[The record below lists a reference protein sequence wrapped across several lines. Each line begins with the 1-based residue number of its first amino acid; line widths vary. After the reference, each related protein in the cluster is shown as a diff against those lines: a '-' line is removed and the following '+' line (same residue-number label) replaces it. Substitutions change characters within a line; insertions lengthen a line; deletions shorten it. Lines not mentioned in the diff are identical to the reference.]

1 MSEKQAI
8 IDLGSNTT
16 RMLIIET
23 TGSGAYHLIED
34 DKGVIRLSEDT
45 IPGGEIRPAALRRA
59 IDAIRLFKG
68 ICDYHRVTKITA
80 VATAA
85 VRESSNRDE
94 FLGAMFAETAIRFR
108 VLSREEESYY
118 GYLGVINTTDLT
130 DGLIMDVG
138 GGSIELTVVEGRK
151 PVETTSIPWGAL
163 NLSVRFLDRDRP
175 TKSQL
180 EELESFVKG
189 KLQAIPWIESRKGG
203 QLFGIGGTIRTIARM
218 SQRFGN
224 YPFDELHNY
233 AMAPADVAKVYDR
246 LSGTTLEER
255 RDLPGLSRDRADII
269 IGGMAAANTIIKTLK
284 VSQVRVSSAGL
295 RDGVFFQNYFK
306 EPVVADVTEF
316 SVDNL
321 SRLFRVDEMHAKRV
335 TELSVALF
343 DQLQPVHGLKTDDRR
358 ALRAAARLHELGYY
372 FDYGKRF
379 NNTFYHILDNNIFGF
394 THLDNYRVAL
404 VAAHYGANG
413 IKSRSILQNVALDKD
428 TMRNVKKLSVLL
440 GIADGFD
447 RGRRGKVTSLQ
458 CHVNK
463 NSVEIRPVHQGDIT
477 IELMTIRDLVPYFKK
492 AFDTGITVIDSS

>member
-1 MSEKQAI
+1 MGEKQAI

-23 TGSGAYHLIED
+23 TRSGAYHLIED

-45 IPGGEIRPAALRRA
+45 VPGGEIKPAALKRG

-94 FLGAMFAETAIRFR
+94 FLNAMFAETGIRFR

-118 GYLGVINTTDLT
+118 GYLGVINTTSLDN
-130 DGLIMDVG
+130 GLIMDVG

-151 PVETTSIPWGAL
+151 PVDTTSIPWGAL

-175 TKSQL
+175 TRSQL
-180 EELESFVKG
+180 EELDGFIKD
-189 KLQAIPWIESRKGG
+189 KLQEIPWIEARKGS

-233 AMAPADVAKVYDR
+233 VMSPADVSRVYDK

-255 RDLPGLSRDRADII
+255 RDMPGLSRDRADII
-269 IGGMAAANTIIKTLK
+269 IGGTAAVNTIVKTLK
-284 VSQVRVSSAGL
+284 VAQVRVSSAGL
-295 RDGVFFQNYFK
+295 RDGIFFKNYLK
-306 EPVVADVTEF
+306 EPVVPDVTEF
-316 SVDNL
+316 SVNNL
-321 SRLFRVDEMHAKRV
+321 SRLFQVDELHAKRV
-335 TELSVALF
+335 TELSASLF
-343 DQLQPVHGLKTDDRR
+343 DQLEPVHEMKAGDRR
-358 ALRAAARLHELGYY
+358 VLRAAARLHELGYY
-372 FDYGKRF
+372 FDYSKRF
-379 NNTFYHILDNNIFGF
+379 NNTFYHILDNNVFGF
-394 THLDNYRVAL
+394 SHMNNYRTAL
-404 VAAHYGANG
+404 VAACYGAGG

-428 TMRNVKKLSVLL
+428 TVRNVKKLSVLL
-440 GIADGFD
+440 GLADGFD

-458 CHVNK
+458 CHVNR
-463 NSVEIRPVHQGDIT
+463 NSVEVLPVHQGDIT

-492 AFDTGITVIDSS
+492 AYDTGITVINNN